1 MKAYYVESG
10 DIRKNLENLKKRAG
24 DAPIWAVLKG
34 NGYGLGLLPMAQLCR
49 ECGITRFCITEP
61 NDAALLR
68 RSGFASEQ
76 ILMLRPT
83 TDPDEVHMLLDL
95 NVIATVSSQDDAA
108 LLNGIA
114 LQRGVVAEAH
124 IKLDTGMGRYGFLPS
139 DVDKLIPIYAYMD
152 GIAISG
158 IYTHLHSAFC
168 SKKAT
173 RLQAAAFDGVL
184 QAIKKAGYET
194 GTPHIC
200 NSAGLLRFPDLAM
213 GGVRIGSAI
222 LGRLSFKGSY
232 GLKRVG
238 VCEAPIGEIR
248 WLPKGHTC
256 GYGAAWKA
264 KHPTRIAIVPVG
276 WYHGF
281 GCEMGHDVFR
291 TRDQLRAALSALA
304 GIFRRKA
311 YYVMLGT
318 QRCKVLGHIGMLHT
332 VIDVTK
338 VKCALGDRVQMN
350 INPLMLKGVD
360 VVFR

>member
-1 MKAYYVESG
+1 
-10 DIRKNLENLKKRAG
+10 
-24 DAPIWAVLKG
+24 
-34 NGYGLGLLPMAQLCR
+34 
-49 ECGITRFCITEP
+49 
-61 NDAALLR
+61 
-68 RSGFASEQ
+68 
-76 ILMLRPT
+76 
-83 TDPDEVHMLLDL
+83 
-95 NVIATVSSQDDAA
+95 
-108 LLNGIA
+108 
-114 LQRGVVAEAH
+114 
-124 IKLDTGMGRYGFLPS
+124 
-139 DVDKLIPIYAYMD
+139 MD

-350 INPLMLKGVD
+350 INPLMLKGMD

>member
-1 MKAYYVESG
+1 MKRFKAAALLFCLALCCALTACSGTRRIYKSDLAVCLPELVEQSKVLNEIYFG
-10 DIRKNLENLKKRAG
+10 DGFPPRG
-24 DAPIWAVLKG
+24 DATLPG
-34 NGYGLGLLPMAQLCR
+34 NGYYYVDG
-49 ECGITRFCITEP
+49 EVY
-61 NDAALLR
+61 
-68 RSGFASEQ
+68 GFESIEQ
-76 ILMLRPT
+76 IKEATEQVFTP
-83 TDPDEVHMLLDL
+83 EYS
-95 NVIATVSSQDDAA
+95 VI
-108 LLNGIA
+108 L
-114 LQRGVVAEAH
+114 
-124 IKLDTGMGRYGFLPS
+124 Y
-139 DVDKLIPIYAYMD
+139 
-152 GIAISG
+152 
-158 IYTHLHSAFC
+158 
-168 SKKAT
+168 
-173 RLQAAAFDGVL
+173 AAAFDGVL

-238 VCEAPIGEIR
+238 VCEAAIGEIR

-350 INPLMLKGVD
+350 INPLMLKGMD

>member
-1 MKAYYVESG
+1 MKAYVVDSAAVRG
-10 DIRKNLENLKKRAG
+10 NLQALQARAG
-24 DAPIWAVLKG
+24 SAVFWAVLKG
-34 NGYGLGLLPMAQLCR
+34 DGYGLGLLPMAAICR
-49 ECGITRFCITEP
+49 EAGVDHFAVTEVQEVRALRE
-61 NDAALLR
+61 NGFSDA
-68 RSGFASEQ
+68 Q

-83 TDPDEVHMLLDL
+83 AEQDELTQLLQL
-95 NVIATVSSQDDAA
+95 NAILTVSSQNDATV
-108 LLNGIA
+108 LNGLA
-114 LQRGVVAEAH
+114 EKLGVQAQIHVK
-124 IKLDTGMGRYGFLPS
+124 IDTGMGRYGFLP
-139 DVDKLIPIYAYMD
+139 DEMDQLIPIFKYMD
-152 GIAISG
+152 HLHVTG

-168 SKKAT
+168 NKKAT

-194 GTPHIC
+194 GIPHIC

-213 GGVRIGSAI
+213 GGVRVGSAI

-238 VCEAPIGEIR
+238 VCEAGIDEIR

-264 KHPTRIAIVPVG
+264 KRPTRIAVIPVG

-291 TRDQLRAALSALA
+291 LRDQLRAALSALR
-304 GIFRRKA
+304 GIFRRRS
-311 YYVMLGT
+311 YYVTLGT

-338 VKCALGDRVQMN
+338 VKCALGDRVQLN
-350 INPLMLKGVD
+350 INPLMLKGMD

>member
-34 NGYGLGLLPMAQLCR
+34 NGYGLGLLPMAQICR

-95 NVIATVSSQDDAA
+95 NVIATISSQDDAA
-108 LLNGIA
+108 LLNGVA
-114 LQRGVVAEAH
+114 AQRGVVAEAH
-124 IKLDTGMGRYGFLPS
+124 IKIDTGMGRYGFLPS
-139 DVDKLIPIYAYMD
+139 DVDKIIPIYAYMD

-238 VCEAPIGEIR
+238 VCATS
-248 WLPKGHTC
+248 W
-256 GYGAAWKA
+256 
-264 KHPTRIAIVPVG
+264 TRSASC
-276 WYHGF
+276 WSRA
-281 GCEMGHDVFR
+281 FR
-291 TRDQLRAALSALA
+291 ALTATA
-304 GIFRRKA
+304 
-311 YYVMLGT
+311 T
-318 QRCKVLGHIGMLHT
+318 
-332 VIDVTK
+332 
-338 VKCALGDRVQMN
+338 
-350 INPLMLKGVD
+350 
-360 VVFR
+360 